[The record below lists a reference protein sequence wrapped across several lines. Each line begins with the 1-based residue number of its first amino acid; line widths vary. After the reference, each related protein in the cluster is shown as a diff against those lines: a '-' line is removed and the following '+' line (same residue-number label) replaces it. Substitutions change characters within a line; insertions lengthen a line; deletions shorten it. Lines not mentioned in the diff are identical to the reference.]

1 MYFLER
7 PESIWNI
14 FKNSIAEMLGIGYA
28 TRTPILPMISSKN
41 KISKIT
47 LLAAMLLS
55 TFAPLFATSTVSAM
69 ETIFVTSSQKAGRY
83 SGPIYVKLTAS
94 NPEAKIWYTCRRDG
108 TPIDL
113 LKYESPI
120 LLTKSCALIYFAYV
134 TTELESKIERTD
146 FTIIYSDEV
155 KLETNNSILQLRNTG
170 DTTVDIGGWELIA
183 GTGAITI
190 PPGTTVTPGSL
201 YTVGKVDPASYELK
215 SPEGYIKS
223 QVSVVVP
230 PVVIAPKPIIAKN
243 PKTVVTEPTI
253 PSAAIPTE
261 TKTDTNSG
269 AVVTTSTPLPPPTET
284 TVPAEE
290 TPAVTPTPITQP
302 TTPTTETTPTP
313 VVSDNLSNIKTSA
326 SESKNTSSA
335 LPIAITIIVLAGG
348 ALIGKQFQA
357 KNK

>member
-1 MYFLER
+1 
-7 PESIWNI
+7 
-14 FKNSIAEMLGIGYA
+14 
-28 TRTPILPMISSKN
+28 MISSKN

-55 TFAPLFATSTVSAM
+55 SFAPLFTISTASAM
-69 ETIFVTSSQKAGRY
+69 ETIFVTSNQKAGRY

-223 QVSVVVP
+223 QVSVVAP

-243 PKTVVTEPTI
+243 PKPVVTEPTI
-253 PSAAIPTE
+253 PSAAISTE
-261 TKTDTNSG
+261 TETETDTNSG
-269 AVVTTSTPLPPPTET
+269 AVVTTSTPLTPPTET
-284 TVPAEE
+284 TVPAGE
-290 TPAVTPTPITQP
+290 TPVVTPTPITQP

-313 VVSDNLSNIKTSA
+313 AVSDNLNNIKTSA

-335 LPIAITIIVLAGG
+335 LPIAITIIILAGG

>member
-1 MYFLER
+1 
-7 PESIWNI
+7 
-14 FKNSIAEMLGIGYA
+14 
-28 TRTPILPMISSKN
+28 
-41 KISKIT
+41 
-47 LLAAMLLS
+47 
-55 TFAPLFATSTVSAM
+55 M

-190 PPGTTVTPGSL
+190 PPGTSVTPGNL

-223 QVSVVVP
+223 QVSVVAP
-230 PVVIAPKPIIAKN
+230 PVVVPQRPIIAKN
-243 PKTVVTEPTI
+243 PKPVVPEPTI
-253 PSAAIPTE
+253 PSVPLPTLAE
-261 TKTDTNSG
+261 NNSG
-269 AVVTTSTPLPPPTET
+269 AVVPTSTSLPPPAQT
-284 TVPAEE
+284 TIPSVEAPV
-290 TPAVTPTPITQP
+290 AVMPTPIT
-302 TTPTTETTPTP
+302 ETTSSPA
-313 VVSDNLSNIKTSA
+313 VSDNLSNIKASA

-348 ALIGKQFQA
+348 ALIGKQFQT
-357 KNK
+357 KK